1 MQLQRTPRRA
11 GREAIVSVY
20 WESVW
25 LQPPA
30 HLADEPLE
38 AMQVQV
44 LWAIEDECALEDQ
57 PVNWMLVTSMPIES
71 FEQAQRLLRW
81 YSCRWLIELNQSQ
94 YAYKRG
100 RVGETWATP
109 AVRIG

>member
-1 MQLQRTPRRA
+1 MRSALAKGYLSLQLQRTPRRA
-11 GREAIVSVY
+11 GREAIVSVC
-20 WESVW
+20 WERVW
-25 LQPPA
+25 LQPPV

-38 AMQVQV
+38 PIEVQV

-57 PVNWMLVTSMPIES
+57 PVNWMLITSLPIES

-94 YAYKRG
+94 YPYKRD
-100 RVGETWATP
+100 
-109 AVRIG
+109 